1 MSKIDGKAWKTLLT
15 SNEVLARY
23 GNNAIGLLALSLRFD
38 IDDIALA
45 GVESFVDGSN
55 DKKNDFVYVDEERGI
70 AVVIQAYYTKSPKQI
85 APSNKASD
93 LSTALTWLLA
103 APEVDL
109 PIGIRSHALKSEMV

>member
-23 GNNAIGLLALSLRFD
+23 GNNAIGLLALTLRFD

-55 DKKNDFVYVDEERGI
+55 DKKNDVGYIDEERGI
-70 AVVIQAYYTKSPKQI
+70 ADVIQAVTEVAEPENIWDVIEQM
-85 APSNKASD
+85 PSF
-93 LSTALTWLLA
+93 
-103 APEVDL
+103 PVVD
-109 PIGIRSHALKSEMV
+109 G